1 MMKTIKKELKNHWQ
15 LYLLIVFPI
24 LNVLF
29 HQYGPMY
36 GVQIAFRD
44 YRPRNGIWGSEWVG
58 LKWFQDFLS
67 DPKFLEIFSNTV
79 ILAAYNVLVTFPLP
93 IIFAILVNCIN
104 SKKYQG
110 VVQNV
115 TYMPHFISTTVLIG
129 ILQLV
134 LSPVSGLY
142 GAFFRLFGGQGYP
155 VDFRAAASSFRHLYV
170 WSGVWQ
176 NLGWESILYTSA
188 LSSVS
193 MELHE
198 AARIDGASRFKRVL
212 HIDLPAIMPTIA
224 IMFIMRASSLVG
236 SDMEKAYLLQS
247 NLNLTVSE
255 VLSTHVFKKGLSS
268 IASYSY
274 GAAVGMFN
282 NVLGIILMVISNQVC
297 KKLTDGE
304 VSYF

>member
-1 MMKTIKKELKNHWQ
+1 
-15 LYLLIVFPI
+15 
-24 LNVLF
+24 
-29 HQYGPMY
+29 
-36 GVQIAFRD
+36 
-44 YRPRNGIWGSEWVG
+44 
-58 LKWFQDFLS
+58 
-67 DPKFLEIFSNTV
+67 
-79 ILAAYNVLVTFPLP
+79 
-93 IIFAILVNCIN
+93 
-104 SKKYQG
+104 
-110 VVQNV
+110 
-115 TYMPHFISTTVLIG
+115 
-129 ILQLV
+129 
-134 LSPVSGLY
+134 
-142 GAFFRLFGGQGYP
+142 
-155 VDFRAAASSFRHLYV
+155 
-170 WSGVWQ
+170 
-176 NLGWESILYTSA
+176 
-188 LSSVS
+188 

-282 NVLGIILMVISNQVC
+282 NVLGIILMVITNQVC